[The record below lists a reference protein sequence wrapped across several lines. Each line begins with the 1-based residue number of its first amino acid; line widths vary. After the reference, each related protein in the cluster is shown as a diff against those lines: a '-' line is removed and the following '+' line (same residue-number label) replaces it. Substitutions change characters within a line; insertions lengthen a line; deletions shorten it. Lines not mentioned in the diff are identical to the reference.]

1 MKIAVGS
8 HNPLKIKAVE
18 TVAAKVFG
26 DVTVEAVRV
35 DSGVRHNPLTDAE
48 TLSGAVTRAKA
59 AREKA
64 GADLGVGLEGGITE
78 IGGRCY
84 TCVWC
89 AVDTGKTTLTGGGV
103 HIPVPEEVARL
114 ITREGVEMGHAMD
127 RLTGDS
133 DTKRKMGFEGIV
145 TRGLIDRRESFEAVL
160 AYTLAPL
167 ISPGLY
173 RPQGDKETLDANE
186 RG

>member
-1 MKIAVGS
+1 M
-8 HNPLKIKAVE
+8 
-18 TVAAKVFG
+18 
-26 DVTVEAVRV
+26 
-35 DSGVRHNPLTDAE
+35 
-48 TLSGAVTRAKA
+48 
-59 AREKA
+59 
-64 GADLGVGLEGGITE
+64 DLGVGLEGGITE

-145 TRGLIDRRESFEAVL
+145 TSGLIDRRESFEAVL